1 MNIKINKLYLK
12 GLGKEKLASDEYT
25 QFLIDDLKQKEIIKR
40 AEKKLEELGVS
51 KEEEITDEHRN
62 QIDWKVIS
70 KFSEEEE
77 KSFKEEAVE
86 AGKSMTY
93 KLLRV
98 DKHFSNLNLFLFDN
112 HLAIKEPNQLI
123 LLKNSEY
130 IKLLQNNNLN
140 LETETI
146 IVWWDS
152 NNKYCT
158 IKPVIKEEILEAL
171 KQNIITTEKYEELEK
186 LLD

>member
-1 MNIKINKLYLK
+1 MKNKLYLK
-12 GLGKEKLASDEYT
+12 KLGVEKHAKKEYIE
-25 QFLIDDLKQKEIIKR
+25 FLISDLKQKEIIKR

-62 QIDWKVIS
+62 KIDWDVIS
-70 KFSEEEE
+70 KFS
-77 KSFKEEAVE
+77 KEENEKFNQIAKE
-86 AGKSMTY
+86 SGTTFTY
-93 KLLRV
+93 NLLKI
-98 DKHFSNLNLFLFDN
+98 DKFFPNLNLFLFDN

-140 LETETI
+140 LKTETI